1 MKLVK
6 IFSRPVVLIVT
17 KSGPSAKPSFPCRW
31 QIAQR
36 PAKIIFPFAASPF
49 NASAGKNSFTT
60 SARDLAL
67 AGAPKIA
74 TARAR
79 SFASFCPRKILIVA
93 AGISP
98 FATPLSS
105 TAASNAATR
114 PARVTS
120 AAKISA
126 RTRPDASG
134 PFGHSASKS
143 FATFG
148 SRNSANVRT
157 TATRRASDLRWRATT
172 AKVGPAEA

>member
-17 KSGPSAKPSFPCRW
+17 KSGPSAKPSLPCLW

-36 PAKIIFPFAASPF
+36 PVKITFPFAASPF

-67 AGAPKIA
+67 AGTPKTA

-79 SFASFCPRKILIVA
+79 NLASFCPRKTLIVA

-98 FATPLSS
+98 FATPFSS
-105 TAASNAATR
+105 IAASNAATR
-114 PARVTS
+114 SGRVTI
-120 AAKISA
+120 AARISA
-126 RTRPDASG
+126 RTRPDAFG
-134 PFGHSASKS
+134 PFGHNASKS
-143 FATFG
+143 SATCA
-148 SRNSANVRT
+148 SRYCANVRT
-157 TATRRASDLRWRATT
+157 TATRTASDSRWRATP